1 MVHAYGPCW
10 VKPQVNEGQLVS
22 GGGRPSWLRMMV
34 TACSTGLLAS
44 FRRRSSA
51 RSRAS
56 DGDEAA
62 ATVML
67 ARASLTQ
74 YKNWAIRLVAG
85 GNGMPSSRRSNSRSV
100 AAISRRSRWAAARR
114 MRSCLCSRPNSA
126 SSRRF
131 PATAIARYLV
141 ASALRY
147 APTVRPD
154 VAECG
159 GAPVVWAGAP
169 VVWAG
174 APVVWAGV
182 PVVWAGAPPHPAA
195 NAATTAARAAIAAQ
209 RGRPGLAMTAWYCRP
224 AARRASCLALRRHVG
239 FHRLPGAVHL
249 RRLVPGQL
257 AAVDGYHY
265 AGDERGLVR

>member
-22 GGGRPSWLRMMV
+22 GGGRPSWLRMMA

-85 GNGMPSSRRSNSRSV
+85 GNGGPSTPRRRSPP
-100 AAISRRSRWAAARR
+100 AAA
-114 MRSCLCSRPNSA
+114 
-126 SSRRF
+126 
-131 PATAIARYLV
+131 V
-141 ASALRY
+141 
-147 APTVRPD
+147 
-154 VAECG
+154 
-159 GAPVVWAGAP
+159 
-169 VVWAG
+169 
-174 APVVWAGV
+174 
-182 PVVWAGAPPHPAA
+182 
-195 NAATTAARAAIAAQ
+195 
-209 RGRPGLAMTAWYCRP
+209 
-224 AARRASCLALRRHVG
+224 
-239 FHRLPGAVHL
+239 HR
-249 RRLVPGQL
+249 
-257 AAVDGYHY
+257 
-265 AGDERGLVR
+265 